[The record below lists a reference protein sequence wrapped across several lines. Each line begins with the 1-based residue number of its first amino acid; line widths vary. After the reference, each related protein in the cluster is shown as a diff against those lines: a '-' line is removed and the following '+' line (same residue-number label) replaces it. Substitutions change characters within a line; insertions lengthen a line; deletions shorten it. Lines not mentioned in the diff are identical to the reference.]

1 MYTIRE
7 RIQIGWKWLLSFR
20 KREWAITDY
29 PVRVR
34 TNGQAP
40 EPGIAW
46 CAQILNWPGPAGL
59 GPTKAEAYEQL
70 SGNLEEIRQHRE
82 TMPRP
87 GTHVPIQFASTERV
101 GANPA
106 VLDDFIERVLLFSR
120 NDPVFISDE
129 SSLHDFGDTTK
140 VQELATRIRD
150 VYSIDVS
157 DIAED
162 SGNIAAILERI
173 SKAGEQST
181 ERIESVS

>member
-7 RIQIGWKWLLSFR
+7 RIQIAWKWLLSFK
-20 KREWAITDY
+20 KREWAVADY

-34 TNGQAP
+34 ANGQVP
-40 EPGIAW
+40 EPSIAW

-59 GPTKAEAYEQL
+59 GPTKVGAYEQL
-70 SGNLEEIRQHRE
+70 SLNLEEIRKHRE

-101 GANPA
+101 RADPA
-106 VLDDFIERVLLFSR
+106 VLEDFIERVLLFSR

-129 SSLHDFGDTTK
+129 SSLHDFGDAAK

-157 DIAED
+157 DIAAD
-162 SGNIAAILERI
+162 SGNIAPILERI
-173 SKAGEQST
+173 SRASEQST
-181 ERIESVS
+181 EKIKFVS